1 MLNEEQQEQVEA
13 TPLGDDDLRKYFP
26 SAKVITYK
34 ELNDYNN
41 LDELLPNEKSF
52 AFLLLESSPNK
63 GHWIALSRYGD
74 EIEVFDS
81 YGGAPDTQIKW
92 NSSKTNK
99 DLGQDGKPL
108 SKLLKGS
115 GKDIVYNPIKYQS
128 NGNDINTCGRHCCYR
143 IQNMKQG
150 KNLDSYYKHMEQL
163 KDNTGLDYDGI
174 VANMIRG

>member
-41 LDELLPNEKSF
+41 LAELLPNEKSF
-52 AFLLLESSPNK
+52 AFLLMESSPNK

-81 YGGAPDTQIKW
+81 YGGAPDTQIK
-92 NSSKTNK
+92 
-99 DLGQDGKPL
+99 
-108 SKLLKGS
+108 
-115 GKDIVYNPIKYQS
+115 
-128 NGNDINTCGRHCCYR
+128 
-143 IQNMKQG
+143 
-150 KNLDSYYKHMEQL
+150 
-163 KDNTGLDYDGI
+163 
-174 VANMIRG
+174 